1 MVQLFEN
8 RTMEKTVKLERFK
21 IFQIPARNII
31 ATARKKGDGYSFE
44 FDPYDDSSEYLV
56 EKTYQD
62 DCPMFYQAKAV
73 LRELGI
79 DMPFGEDCLS
89 ETFIY
94 IDFSGIFDRKPV
106 GRVKE
111 QQEIAAH
118 MFREEGIEIYKRQG
132 SCRYV
137 AFERSASMSHKNVL
151 AFVREEVYEPL
162 RKRMM
167 LGMTIGK
174 CQLSKL
180 YAYNGLMFTNGFRCL
195 DCSSLTDDSII
206 VIDNPKSIV
215 RDADIITVEDDGTDA
230 PVRKYSRVEKTADI
244 EVLEFDGEGIISKEF
259 ASRLAWSGE
268 HHSFQIR
275 LPYIKGVVHEV
286 DIKKLFAELKVPVIR
301 DIWGTEHDV
310 RKVEM
315 IITKSMFKGFGWMTE
330 NGLSWREYLER
341 CGEYG
346 RGLYVSGMDKNS
358 TQDTTELNYQFL
370 NTLAIDRELFRPA
383 DLPSGWE
390 SSPAND
396 ERQWLTKTTEERYW
410 SYIADPDFRRRHCI
424 DELED
429 TEETPSQRRKVLLQ
443 AAIKNPLLLEE
454 PILAREFEKKA
465 ESIRNDYALGRL
477 LVAGDNRYLSDDLM
491 RLLGFIVKNS
501 AGEGKAYSLLEKE
514 FLRGNEMYAPLPGY
528 KEQEIYTL
536 LRSPHIA
543 RNEEALAVPLSDV
556 GKLRKKYL
564 SHLSYV
570 LMVDSRSLIPERLGG
585 ADYDGDMIKTIADPI
600 VNGCVFHGYE
610 ASGSLPVLKIP
621 AAEPLISYANDWQA
635 RLDCVRSTFSSRV
648 GQISNAA
655 LRRGIAAY
663 DENSDSEE
671 REFARMDTEVLAI
684 LTGLEIDS
692 AKSGVKPDLSEY
704 LEKRKGKKSLFLRYK
719 NIVDDAEDRKWY
731 EATTLERI
739 KNYIGSVKWDNVSS
753 DLERLPYYAYMLEKG
768 TPKHEPK
775 PAPSEELFAFAKDPN
790 WRDTVDPHTMEQ
802 TKAII
807 SAYREAL
814 SRIRY
819 IKHLPAD
826 RRRRSD
832 IEQILYSRGQENDYS
847 LDELYALFDFTAPIT
862 VRKARAKLSETKWHL
877 LPKEERETALYDFN
891 IHALL
896 RKAELFC
903 DFSCSGYRVLG
914 DLICDVDDMNR
925 KNDIAKH
932 IIRKGDGSDIKY
944 LLSGVKLHGNY
955 EERITLNC
963 VNLIDPPYRDAE
975 RLSENEVLKCAEALG
990 EREFAL
996 KVLPAAVMRNVSEP
1010 VPRKRG
1016 RKKK

>member
-1 MVQLFEN
+1 M
-8 RTMEKTVKLERFK
+8 KLERFK

-31 ATARKKGDGYSFE
+31 TAARKNGEGYSFE

-56 EKTYQD
+56 EKTHQE
-62 DCPMFYQAKAV
+62 DCPLFWQAKAV
-73 LRELGI
+73 LQELGI

-118 MFREEGIEIYKRQG
+118 MFREEGVEIYKRQG

-137 AFERSASMSHKNVL
+137 AFERSASMSRNNVL
-151 AFVREEVYEPL
+151 AFVREEVYAPL
-162 RKRMM
+162 RERMM

-195 DCSSLTDDSII
+195 DCSSLMDDSII

-230 PVRKYSRVEKTADI
+230 PVRKYSRVEKAADI
-244 EVLEFDGEGIISKEF
+244 EVLEFDGEGIVSKEF
-259 ASRLAWSGE
+259 ASLLSASGE

-301 DIWGTEHDV
+301 DTWGTERDV

-330 NGLSWREYLER
+330 NGLTWREYLAR

-346 RGLYVSGMDKNS
+346 HGLYVSGMDKS
-358 TQDTTELNYQFL
+358 SMQDTTELNYQFL

-383 DLPSGWE
+383 DLPSGWV

-410 SYIADPDFRRRHCI
+410 SYIADPDFRRKHCI

-429 TEETPSQRRKVLLQ
+429 AEGAPSQRRKMLLQ

-454 PILAREFEKKA
+454 PTLAKEFEKKA

-491 RLLGFIVKNS
+491 RLIGFIVKS
-501 AGEGKAYSLLEKE
+501 SVGESKAYSLLEKE
-514 FLRGNEMYAPLPGY
+514 FLQGNEMYAPLPAY
-528 KEQEIYTL
+528 KEQDIYTL

-543 RNEEALAVPLSDV
+543 RNEEALAVPLANV

-585 ADYDGDMIKTIADPI
+585 ADYDGDMIKTIADPV

-621 AAEPLISYANDWQA
+621 AAEPLISDANDWQA
-635 RLDCVRSTFSSRV
+635 RLECVKNTFSSRV

-655 LRRGIAAY
+655 LRRGIVAY

-692 AKSGVKPDLSEY
+692 AKSGIKPDLSEY
-704 LEKRKGKKSLFLRYK
+704 LENRKGKKSLFLRYK

-731 EATTLERI
+731 EATTFERI

-768 TPKHEPK
+768 TPMHEPK
-775 PAPSEELFAFAKDPN
+775 PVPAEKLFVFAKDPN
-790 WRDTVDPHTMEQ
+790 WRDTVDPHTMER

-814 SRIRY
+814 SRVRY

-832 IEQILYSRGQENDYS
+832 IEQILYSRGQENEYS
-847 LDELYALFDFTAPIT
+847 VDELYALFDFTAPAT
-862 VRKARAKLSETKWHL
+862 VRKARAKLSEMKWHL
-877 LPKEERETALYDFN
+877 LPKEEREPALYDFN

-963 VNLIDPPYRDAE
+963 VNLIAPPYRDAE
-975 RLSENEVLKCAEALG
+975 RLNDNEVLKCAEALG

-1010 VPRKRG
+1010 VPERRG
-1016 RKKK
+1016 RKRK

>member
-1 MVQLFEN
+1 M
-8 RTMEKTVKLERFK
+8 KLERFK

-31 ATARKKGDGYSFE
+31 TAARKKGEGYSFE

-62 DCPMFYQAKAV
+62 DCPMFWQAKAV
-73 LRELGI
+73 LQELGI

-118 MFREEGIEIYKRQG
+118 MFQEEGVEIYKRQG

-137 AFERSASMSHKNVL
+137 AFERSASMSRNNVL
-151 AFVREEVYEPL
+151 AFVREEVFEPL

-167 LGMTIGK
+167 LGMDIGR

-195 DCSSLTDDSII
+195 DCSSLMDDSII

-244 EVLEFDGEGIISKEF
+244 EVLEFDGEGIVSKEF
-259 ASRLAWSGE
+259 ASRLAWNGG

-310 RKVEM
+310 RKVEL

-346 RGLYVSGMDKNS
+346 HGLYVSSMDKS
-358 TQDTTELNYQFL
+358 GAQDTTELNYQFL

-396 ERQWLTKTTEERYW
+396 GRQWLTKTTEERYW
-410 SYIADPDFRRRHCI
+410 SYIADPDFRRKHCI

-429 TEETPSQRRKVLLQ
+429 AEGAPSQRRKTLLQ

-454 PILAREFEKKA
+454 PVLAKEFEKKA

-491 RLLGFIVKNS
+491 RLLGYIVKS
-501 AGEGKAYSLLEKE
+501 SIGEGKAYGLLEKE
-514 FLRGNEMYAPLPGY
+514 FLRVNEMYAPLPGY

-543 RNEEALAVPLSDV
+543 RNEEALAVPLANV

-570 LMVDSRSLIPERLGG
+570 LMVDSRSLIP
-585 ADYDGDMIKTIADPI
+585 
-600 VNGCVFHGYE
+600 
-610 ASGSLPVLKIP
+610 
-621 AAEPLISYANDWQA
+621 
-635 RLDCVRSTFSSRV
+635 
-648 GQISNAA
+648 
-655 LRRGIAAY
+655 
-663 DENSDSEE
+663 
-671 REFARMDTEVLAI
+671 
-684 LTGLEIDS
+684 
-692 AKSGVKPDLSEY
+692 
-704 LEKRKGKKSLFLRYK
+704 
-719 NIVDDAEDRKWY
+719 
-731 EATTLERI
+731 
-739 KNYIGSVKWDNVSS
+739 
-753 DLERLPYYAYMLEKG
+753 
-768 TPKHEPK
+768 
-775 PAPSEELFAFAKDPN
+775 
-790 WRDTVDPHTMEQ
+790 
-802 TKAII
+802 
-807 SAYREAL
+807 
-814 SRIRY
+814 
-819 IKHLPAD
+819 
-826 RRRRSD
+826 
-832 IEQILYSRGQENDYS
+832 
-847 LDELYALFDFTAPIT
+847 
-862 VRKARAKLSETKWHL
+862 
-877 LPKEERETALYDFN
+877 
-891 IHALL
+891 
-896 RKAELFC
+896 
-903 DFSCSGYRVLG
+903 
-914 DLICDVDDMNR
+914 
-925 KNDIAKH
+925 
-932 IIRKGDGSDIKY
+932 
-944 LLSGVKLHGNY
+944 
-955 EERITLNC
+955 
-963 VNLIDPPYRDAE
+963 
-975 RLSENEVLKCAEALG
+975 
-990 EREFAL
+990 
-996 KVLPAAVMRNVSEP
+996 
-1010 VPRKRG
+1010 
-1016 RKKK
+1016 

>member
-31 ATARKKGDGYSFE
+31 AAARKKGEGYSIE

-73 LRELGI
+73 LQELGI
-79 DMPFGEDCLS
+79 QMPLGEDCLS

-111 QQEIAAH
+111 HQEIAAH
-118 MFREEGIEIYKRQG
+118 MFREEGVEIYKRQG

-137 AFERSASMSHKNVL
+137 AFERSASMSRNNVL
-151 AFVREEVYEPL
+151 AFVREEVFEPL

-167 LGMTIGK
+167 LGMDIGR

-244 EVLEFDGEGIISKEF
+244 EVLEFDGEGIVSKEF

-286 DIKKLFAELKVPVIR
+286 DIKKLFAELKVPAIR
-301 DIWGTEHDV
+301 DIWGTERDV

-330 NGLSWREYLER
+330 NGLTWREYLER

-346 RGLYVSGMDKNS
+346 HGLYVSGMDKS
-358 TQDTTELNYQFL
+358 SMQDTTELNYQFL

-383 DLPSGWE
+383 DLPSGWV

-410 SYIADPDFRRRHCI
+410 SYIADPDFRRKHCI

-429 TEETPSQRRKVLLQ
+429 AEGAPSQRRKTLLQ

-454 PILAREFEKKA
+454 PILAKEFEKKA

-491 RLLGFIVKNS
+491 RLLGYIVKS
-501 AGEGKAYSLLEKE
+501 SIGEGNAFSLLERE
-514 FLRGNEMYAPLPGY
+514 FLHGNEMYAPLPGY

-543 RNEEALAVPLSDV
+543 RNEEALAVPLATV

-610 ASGSLPVLKIP
+610 VSGSLPVLKIP
-621 AAEPLISYANDWQA
+621 AAEPLISDANDWQA
-635 RLDCVRSTFSSRV
+635 RLECVKSTFSSRV

-655 LRRGIAAY
+655 LRRGIVAY

-692 AKSGVKPDLSEY
+692 AKSGIKPDLSEY

-731 EATTLERI
+731 EVTTLERI

-775 PAPSEELFAFAKDPN
+775 PAPAEMLYAFAKDPN
-790 WRDTVDPHTMEQ
+790 WRDTVDPHTMER
-802 TKAII
+802 TEAII

-819 IKHLPAD
+819 IKHLPKD
-826 RRRRSD
+826 RGRRSD
-832 IEQILYSRGQENDYS
+832 IEQILYARGQENEYGV
-847 LDELYALFDFTAPIT
+847 DELYSLFDLAAPIA
-862 VRKARAKLSETKWHL
+862 VRKARAKLSEIKWHL
-877 LPKEERETALYDFN
+877 LSKEEREPTLYDFN

-932 IIRKGDGSDIKY
+932 IVRKGDGSDIRS
-944 LLSGVKLHGNY
+944 LLIGVKLHGNY

-963 VNLIDPPYRDAE
+963 VNLIAPPYRDAD
-975 RLSENEVLKCAEALG
+975 RLNDNEVLKCAEALG

-996 KVLPAAVMRNVSEP
+996 KVLSAAVMRNVSEP
-1010 VPRKRG
+1010 VPERRG
-1016 RKKK
+1016 RKRK